1 MPTAQCVYKLGTSF
15 VLFLEEEYIL
25 DYSMNSFNKK
35 KRFSVF
41 TVFRISAHTC
51 IMQIVQKKKNVQIQ
65 KVLCHELTLLA
76 QQQDIFGPRNSN
88 RRVDPVASSL
98 RGRRSKG
105 KGKGIRA
112 RDRARGR
119 RDEGNPCKQA
129 LFAIPPTN

>member
-1 MPTAQCVYKLGTSF
+1 
-15 VLFLEEEYIL
+15 
-25 DYSMNSFNKK
+25 
-35 KRFSVF
+35 
-41 TVFRISAHTC
+41 
-51 IMQIVQKKKNVQIQ
+51 MQIVQKNVQIQ
-65 KVLCHELTLLA
+65 KVLCHQLTLLA

-105 KGKGIRA
+105 KGKGICA

-119 RDEGNPCKQA
+119 REEGNPCKQA

>member
-1 MPTAQCVYKLGTSF
+1 
-15 VLFLEEEYIL
+15 
-25 DYSMNSFNKK
+25 MNSFNKK
-35 KRFSVF
+35 KKTFSVF

-51 IMQIVQKKKNVQIQ
+51 IMQIVQKNVQIQ
-65 KVLCHELTLLA
+65 KVLCHQLTLLA

-105 KGKGIRA
+105 KGKGICA

-119 RDEGNPCKQA
+119 REEGNPCKQA